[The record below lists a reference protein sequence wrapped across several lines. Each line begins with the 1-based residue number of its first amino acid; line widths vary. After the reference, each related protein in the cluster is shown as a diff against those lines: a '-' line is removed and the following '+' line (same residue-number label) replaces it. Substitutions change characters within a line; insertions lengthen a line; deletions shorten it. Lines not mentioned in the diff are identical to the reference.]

1 VTRCRGQ
8 RRGRRHDQAQEGR
21 TKVNAPSF
29 RQSHASLSRN
39 TNDRCRQTTTLRL
52 CLRAL
57 KHVGDLHRRPRSAAG
72 CRDAAGVQGAGRRP
86 LVAHSRTAFA
96 CDRKQTRSALRRRSE
111 NGFGQPAAIGS
122 CRTRDGRR
130 QEPRRSVCRK
140 SAAAGPRNPKSRSE
154 QPERHSRRIE
164 QARYSD
170 RTRQGMDPCAGR
182 PCSPAGDVAGQI
194 NSGIWFDLRPATP
207 QRLVV
212 PLGDGVVT
220 PKRGPTPGKSRRAS

>member
-1 VTRCRGQ
+1 MGELQTIWSGIIAGLTEWKNCKNSGIVDAEAQALADATILHFTSQIGAVDKAIALAIENDFRPAIETRSSAK
-8 RRGRRHDQAQEGR
+8 H
-21 TKVNAPSF
+21 
-29 RQSHASLSRN
+29 
-39 TNDRCRQTTTLRL
+39 RCRQTTTLRL

-96 CDRKQTRSALRRRSE
+96 CDRKQTRSALRRRSG

-164 QARYSD
+164 QARY
-170 RTRQGMDPCAGR
+170 RTARGKEWTHVQVG
-182 PCSPAGDVAGQI
+182 
-194 NSGIWFDLRPATP
+194 
-207 QRLVV
+207 LV
-212 PLGDGVVT
+212 L
-220 PKRGPTPGKSRRAS
+220 RRAT